1 MSESNGQELDKEF
14 KHLDMK
20 KSGSTCRGSPG
31 CSSRSDLLRTALTM
45 PYDVFISYSR
55 RDNECGQVAA
65 LVEQIKSAF
74 RTFAGREL
82 SIFFD
87 KGEIKGMDDWRQKIQ
102 HSLRKSHLFLAV
114 LSPSYLASP
123 YCGWEWEDYV
133 RHEAMRQWLGEGV
146 APVFFV
152 TLPNAADPLTD
163 RDIARW
169 LDEIYKRQ
177 TFDLS
182 PSAAGELPS
191 QSPEVIRERQA
202 IDKHA
207 WHDAGE
213 KALEQIHNRGRTY
226 SERQFDRAID
236 AILQQDSL
244 FAVSAFSRGLARIA
258 LRDLDGAI
266 VDFESAV
273 ALDPTNT
280 SFRDQLDEAKAVR
293 ATPSTRAS
301 TPADR
306 VAPDPGGGIPRLT
319 SDADRALRLDLEHQ
333 QALERWKALPFWQ
346 RLRTKR
352 PEPPAEI

>member
-1 MSESNGQELDKEF
+1 
-14 KHLDMK
+14 
-20 KSGSTCRGSPG
+20 
-31 CSSRSDLLRTALTM
+31 M

-55 RDNECGQVAA
+55 RDNERGQVAA
-65 LVEQIKSAF
+65 LVEQIKSAY

-102 HSLRKSHLFLAV
+102 RSLRESHLFLAV

-123 YCGWEWEDYV
+123 YCRWDWDYFV
-133 RHEAMRQWLGEGV
+133 RYEAIVQCLGEGV
-146 APVFFV
+146 APVYFV

-169 LDEIYKRQ
+169 LDEIYKRH
-177 TFDLS
+177 TIGSS
-182 PSAAGELPS
+182 PSAAREWPS

-213 KALEQIHNRGRTY
+213 RALEQIHVTEEAIRLDPKNAKSHNNGGRAY
-226 SERQFDRAID
+226 SELKRKYDYD
-236 AILQQDSL
+236 AVLSLDSF
-244 FAVSAFSRGLARIA
+244 FAVSYFHRGLARMA
-258 LRDLDGAI
+258 SRDLDGAI
-266 VDFESAV
+266 ADFESAV
-273 ALDPTNT
+273 VLDPGNP

-293 ATPSTRAS
+293 ATPS
-301 TPADR
+301 
-306 VAPDPGGGIPRLT
+306 
-319 SDADRALRLDLEHQ
+319 LRLDLEYR
-333 QALERWKALPFWQ
+333 QALGRWKALPFWQ

>member
-1 MSESNGQELDKEF
+1 
-14 KHLDMK
+14 
-20 KSGSTCRGSPG
+20 
-31 CSSRSDLLRTALTM
+31 M

-55 RDNECGQVAA
+55 RDNERGQVAA

-102 HSLRKSHLFLAV
+102 HSMRESHLFLAV

-123 YCGWEWEDYV
+123 YCRWDWDYHV
-133 RHEAMRQWLGEGV
+133 RYEAMRQCLGEGV

-152 TLPNAADPLTD
+152 TLPNAADLLTD

-182 PSAAGELPS
+182 PSAAREWPS

-213 KALEQIHNRGRTY
+213 KALEQIHVTEAIRLDPKNAKSHNNRGRAY
-226 SERQFDRAID
+226 SELRQYDRAITDYD
-236 AILQQDSL
+236 AVLRLDSL
-244 FAVSAFSRGLARIA
+244 FAVSYFNRGLARMA

-266 VDFESAV
+266 ADFESAD

-280 SFRDQLDEAKAVR
+280 SYRDQLDEAKAVR
-293 ATPSTRAS
+293 ATPSTRPS
-301 TPADR
+301 PPADR
-306 VAPDPGGGIPRLT
+306 VAPDPGGGIPRPT
-319 SDADRALRLDLEHQ
+319 SDADRALRLDLEYQ

-346 RLRTKR
+346 RPRTKR